1 MSLPQMLRGE
11 RVCVC
16 VFLSALSRI
25 NSYLLRVVFGGLLK
39 RLSKQSMMNGLAV
52 SPCADAHN
60 HLTIP
65 HWVWPTQLTTMSSV
79 RQTTVP
85 MKPNP
90 AKEATLPPPLNPDS
104 RNNQRTFPEI
114 KYIS

>member
-1 MSLPQMLRGE
+1 MLRRE

-85 MKPNP
+85 MKPSP
-90 AKEATLPPPLNPDS
+90 AKEATLPPPTPLNPDS